1 MKKYIMLMIF
11 LVSSYLISA
20 DTILFKDGNT
30 LSGEIL
36 KKTDDSVVI
45 FSPVGIMTIPQNT
58 IDRVVSDKQTNTS
71 TVTNINIVTK
81 DIYKYDPDYRMS
93 NQAFALAVGF
103 FIPGNF
109 LLFGTLAIATPFIY
123 NYYSMP
129 LYASFYKET
138 YDEERQVLIDNYE
151 YVEVPHNMLYAG
163 LYGSLITT
171 GIVLSAISI
180 PFFIS
185 SNHYLNK
192 FKKRHN
198 FAMITGFNADSFS
211 FGVAFSL

>member
-1 MKKYIMLMIF
+1 MKKYIMLMIL
-11 LVSSYLISA
+11 LVCSYLISA
-20 DTILFKDGNT
+20 DTIFFKDGNT

-45 FSPVGIMTIPQNT
+45 FSPVGIMTIQQNT
-58 IDRVVSDKQTNTS
+58 IDRIVSEKQINSS
-71 TVTNINIVTK
+71 TVTNVTK

-93 NQAFALAVGF
+93 NKAFALAVGF
-103 FIPGNF
+103 FIPGNILF
-109 LLFGTLAIATPFIY
+109 FGTLALGTPFIY
-123 NYYSMP
+123 NYYTTP
-129 LYASFYKET
+129 IYAYFYKET
-138 YDEERQVLIDNYE
+138 YDEEQQVVIDNYE
-151 YVEVPHNMLYAG
+151 YVEVSHNMLYAG
-163 LYGSLITT
+163 FYGSMIAT
-171 GIVLSAISI
+171 GVVLSAISI

-198 FAMITGFNADSFS
+198 FAMTTGFNTNSFS